1 MSGSSQDI
9 SEVGLVSETED
20 GFLKITFLQLE
31 KLLNQERTARYDLE
45 MHIEGLRKQK
55 ASTMELNNELK
66 EELSNG

>member
-1 MSGSSQDI
+1 M
-9 SEVGLVSETED
+9 
-20 GFLKITFLQLE
+20 
-31 KLLNQERTARYDLE
+31 NQERTARYDLE